1 MLILYVILKIYI
13 NIYYIILKW
22 FNENI
27 YKFCKILCVIC
38 KCYNYVKCFMD
49 SERYFC
55 NVCGFF

>member
-1 MLILYVILKIYI
+1 MIYI